1 MIKTVV
7 QAHYAH
13 KSNISELLR
22 KKVPIEERIDVLELL
37 RQVEGKYDY
46 TVVKYD
52 RGNITLIYSSDWDS
66 ANEPI
71 VDVCYR
77 WKSGEWFDAN
87 GKITTPKVLKNGR
100 QIYHNKWQFVGENYD
115 GFDIEEAK
123 ARTKLWNA
131 IPNLNKSKI
140 GNKTYWVELLTKHG
154 IPV

>member
-7 QAHYAH
+7 QAHYVH

-22 KKVPIEERIDVLELL
+22 KKVPIDERLNVLELL
-37 RQVEGKYDY
+37 CQAESKYDY

-66 ANEPI
+66 ANEPL

-77 WKSGEWFDAN
+77 WKAGEWFDTD

-100 QIYHNKWQFVGENYD
+100 QIYHNKWQFVASDYQ

-123 ARTKLWNA
+123 ARTKRWNK

-140 GNKTYWVELLTKHG
+140 GNKTYWVELLKANG
-154 IPV
+154 IEV